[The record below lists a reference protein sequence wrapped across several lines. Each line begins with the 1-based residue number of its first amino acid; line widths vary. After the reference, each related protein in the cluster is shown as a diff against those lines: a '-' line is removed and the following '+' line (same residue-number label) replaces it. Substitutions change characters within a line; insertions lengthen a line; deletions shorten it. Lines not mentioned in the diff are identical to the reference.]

1 MKELP
6 KVKKNLK
13 TFLKCEDGKISKKS
27 IITLSL
33 LAASAAGIVIN
44 SEDVSA
50 DGTTCSTR
58 WTFHYEDDKDYAR
71 HSQHTSHSSY

>member
-6 KVKKNLK
+6 KAKKDLK

-33 LAASAAGIVIN
+33 LAASTAGIVIN
-44 SEDVSA
+44 AEDVSA
-50 DGTTCSTR
+50 GSVCTTK
-58 WTFHYEDDKDYAR
+58 WKFYYEDDKDYAE
-71 HSQHTSHSSY
+71 HSQHTVHVSY

>member
-44 SEDVSA
+44 AEDVSA
-50 DGTTCSTR
+50 DGTTCSTH
-58 WTFHYEDDKDYAR
+58 WSFKYEDDKDYAQ
-71 HSQHTSHSSY
+71 HSQHTSHTSY